1 MTEKNLVSKLRRGD
15 KASFDE
21 LFNRY
26 FEQCFTY
33 AVSLLKDP
41 DAAEDVVQNVF
52 LKLWSGRERLDSSR
66 QFRSYLLT
74 SVRNESISWL
84 RAKFVADRERRP
96 VQEPVDE
103 TQNILNSI
111 SALELDAS
119 ISAAVSRLSE
129 KRRTSREAQVRW
141 KDACNFIN
149 TKTIENVFF
158 TAYRTA
164 AAAADADAPGR
175 SGQGR
180 GEHSSL

>member
-1 MTEKNLVSKLRRGD
+1 MTEKILVSKLRRGD

-74 SVRNESISWL
+74 AVRNESISWL

-111 SALELDAS
+111 SALELDAT
-119 ISAAVSRLSE
+119 ISAAVSRLPE
-129 KRRTSREAQVRW
+129 KRRQVFEKRRLEGKTVDQIAEEMNLSPKTVERYLTLAL
-141 KDACNFIN
+141 KDLRHVI
-149 TKTIENVFF
+149 
-158 TAYRTA
+158 
-164 AAAADADAPGR
+164 
-175 SGQGR
+175 S
-180 GEHSSL
+180 

>member
-74 SVRNESISWL
+74 AVRNESISC
-84 RAKFVADRERRP
+84 FVPSLLLTGNAVRFRNLWMKPR
-96 VQEPVDE
+96 
-103 TQNILNSI
+103 I
-111 SALELDAS
+111 S
-119 ISAAVSRLSE
+119 
-129 KRRTSREAQVRW
+129 
-141 KDACNFIN
+141 
-149 TKTIENVFF
+149 
-158 TAYRTA
+158 
-164 AAAADADAPGR
+164 
-175 SGQGR
+175 
-180 GEHSSL
+180 

>member
-74 SVRNESISWL
+74 AVRNESIS
-84 RAKFVADRERRP
+84 
-96 VQEPVDE
+96 
-103 TQNILNSI
+103 
-111 SALELDAS
+111 
-119 ISAAVSRLSE
+119 RLPE
-129 KRRTSREAQVRW
+129 KRRQVFEKRRLEGKTVDQIAEEMNLSPKTVERHLTLAL
-141 KDACNFIN
+141 KDLRHVI
-149 TKTIENVFF
+149 
-158 TAYRTA
+158 
-164 AAAADADAPGR
+164 
-175 SGQGR
+175 S
-180 GEHSSL
+180 

>member
-21 LFNRY
+21 LFNRC

-74 SVRNESISWL
+74 AVRNESISWL

-96 VQEPVDE
+96 VQEPEDE

-111 SALELDAS
+111 SALELDAT
-119 ISAAVSRLSE
+119 ISAAVSRLPE
-129 KRRTSREAQVRW
+129 KRRQVFEKRRLEGKTVDQIAEEMNLSPKTVERHLTLAL
-141 KDACNFIN
+141 KDLRHVI
-149 TKTIENVFF
+149 
-158 TAYRTA
+158 
-164 AAAADADAPGR
+164 
-175 SGQGR
+175 S
-180 GEHSSL
+180 